1 MTRSP
6 RAAPGASTRTP
17 HRGPP
22 SRAQAALGET
32 PVSRAGRPTQDPAPL
47 ATHRRV
53 AAARGFRVRAAPM
66 RAWQRGVGKV
76 RHPKRP
82 GIGRALRPPRGS
94 QAHVQTKSSRREPLD
109 VVIRGRGSGRSQRRR
124 AFDQLDRDRNREQ
137 ISLVLRG
144 ISSKTPN
151 ASDCASRLELYAG
164 TALQY
169 PEQLRP
175 VGDHDLVAS
184 FNQFERI

>member
-1 MTRSP
+1 LSP
-6 RAAPGASTRTP
+6 RRDAELPHRASSGGATSLRIPDCVDSNRPPGAGWR
-17 HRGPP
+17 
-22 SRAQAALGET
+22 QAVT
-32 PVSRAGRPTQDPAPL
+32 GRPTQDPAPL

-66 RAWQRGVGKV
+66 RAWQRGAGKV
-76 RHPKRP
+76 RHPNRP
-82 GIGRALRPPRGS
+82 GTGRALRPPRGS
-94 QAHVQTKSSRREPLD
+94 RAHVPTNSSRREPLD

-151 ASDCASRLELYAG
+151 AADCVSRLELYAE

-169 PEQLRP
+169 RSNWRL
-175 VGDHDLVAS
+175 VGDRDLALP
-184 FNQFERI
+184 